1 MPILEAVRLK
11 DYSIA
16 SIVEE
21 MVIIQTCN
29 RVEIYAVVDDKKVD
43 YVCQELIRVWKGQV
57 EKHVSRITEKRFE
70 DYLEADY
77 DVDAVR
83 HLFRL
88 TAGLESMI
96 IGEDQ
101 ILGQV
106 KDSLVEARLSKKIG
120 PILSLIFDR
129 AVKLGAKIRTQVRI
143 NGGAVS
149 VGSVAINLAEKSIGN
164 LQNKSSLIIGIG
176 EVGLLVAKALVVKGQ
191 RSIFATSRSADRVMT
206 LAKIVGVKT
215 LMFQEALEKLQDV
228 DLVVLATSSPY
239 PILTKEM
246 LEQII
251 KKRCGNILL
260 ILDLSNPRNAE
271 ESISGLSDVKLLT
284 IDDLRSELNHNLS
297 LRMDRV
303 KHVEEFVGKELDNVY
318 AILQGEN
325 TEPVITSLYKR
336 AETVRIR
343 ELSRALRVLGD
354 IDFETLRVIND
365 LSVAIV
371 EGILNESVSNLRRIA
386 EKPDIE
392 YVGLNKKLKVE

>member
-1 MPILEAVRLK
+1 MRLK

-21 MVIIQTCN
+21 MVIIQMCN
-29 RVEIYAVVDDKKVD
+29 RVEIYAVVDDKKGD
-43 YVCQELIRVWKGQV
+43 SVCQELIHVWEGQV

-70 DYLEADY
+70 DYLEVNY
-77 DVDAVR
+77 DVDVVR

-101 ILGQV
+101 ILGQI
-106 KDSLVEARLSKKIG
+106 KDSLVEAHLSKKIG

-129 AVKLGAKIRTQVRI
+129 AVKLGVKIRTQVRI

-149 VGSVAINLAEKSIGN
+149 VSSVAINLAEKSIGN
-164 LQNKSSLIIGIG
+164 LQSKSSLIIGVG

-206 LAKIVGVKT
+206 LAKIVGVKA

-251 KKRCGNILL
+251 KKRYGKILL
-260 ILDLSNPRNAE
+260 ILDLSNPRYAE
-271 ESISGLSDVKLLT
+271 ESINGLPDVKLLT
-284 IDDLRSELNHNLS
+284 IDYLRSELNHNLS

-336 AETVRIR
+336 AETVRIC
-343 ELSRALRVLGD
+343 ELSRALRVLSD

-365 LSVAIV
+365 LSIAIV
-371 EGILNESVSNLRRIA
+371 EGILNEPVSNLRRIA
-386 EKPDIE
+386 EKPDTE
-392 YVGLNKKLKVE
+392 YVGSNKKLKVE

>member
-1 MPILEAVRLK
+1 MRLK

-29 RVEIYAVVDDKKVD
+29 RVEIYAVIDDKKGD
-43 YVCQELIRVWKGQV
+43 SVCQELIHVWKGQV

-70 DYLEADY
+70 DYLEVNY
-77 DVDAVR
+77 DIDAVR

-164 LQNKSSLIIGIG
+164 LQSKSSLIIGAG
-176 EVGLLVAKALVVKGQ
+176 EVALVVAKALVVKGQ

-206 LAKIVGVKT
+206 LAKIVGVKA

-239 PILTKEM
+239 PILSKEM

-251 KKRCGNILL
+251 KKRDGKILL

-271 ESISGLSDVKLLT
+271 ESISGLPNVKLLT
-284 IDDLRSELNHNLS
+284 LDDLRSDLDHNLS

-318 AILQGEN
+318 AIIQGEN

-336 AETVRIR
+336 VEIVRIR

-371 EGILNESVSNLRRIA
+371 EGILNEPVSSLRRIA

>member
-1 MPILEAVRLK
+1 VRLK

-29 RVEIYAVVDDKKVD
+29 RVEIYAVIDDKKGD
-43 YVCQELIRVWKGQV
+43 SVCQELIHVWKGQV

-70 DYLEADY
+70 DYLEVNY
-77 DVDAVR
+77 DIDAVR

-101 ILGQV
+101 ILGQI

-164 LQNKSSLIIGIG
+164 LQSKSSLIIGAG

-206 LAKIVGVKT
+206 LAKIVGVKA

-239 PILTKEM
+239 PILTKET

-251 KKRCGNILL
+251 KKRYGKILL

-271 ESISGLSDVKLLT
+271 ESISGLPDVKLLT

-297 LRMDRV
+297 LRMDGV

-318 AILQGEN
+318 AIIQGEN

-336 AETVRIR
+336 AEIVRIR

-365 LSVAIV
+365 LSIAIV
-371 EGILNESVSNLRRIA
+371 EGILNEPVSNLRRIA